1 MHCVDNLFSDGKDP
15 DMPPVSRFSS
25 GLLRVSLV
33 APLVVLVVGCGG
45 KPAGPKLYS
54 VKGKVTLEGS
64 PLPNATVT
72 FQPESGPIASGVTD
86 VNGEFSLKTGAA
98 EGAVAG
104 THRVAVVAM
113 SGEKIMENPTPDD
126 LAAMSLTGKPL
137 PQPKSLIPER
147 YSKFETS
154 QLTATVSEDASQNVV
169 TLELKKQ

>member
-1 MHCVDNLFSDGKDP
+1 MIILRLKELE
-15 DMPPVSRFSS
+15 MPSLPITAGRLRHWLALGTLSA
-25 GLLRVSLV
+25 LLS
-33 APLVVLVVGCGG
+33 GCGG
-45 KPAGPKLYS
+45 APPGPTLYP

-86 VNGEFSLKTGAA
+86 VNGEFTLKTGAA

-104 THRVAVVAM
+104 THRIAVVATT
-113 SGEKIMENPTPDD
+113 GEKITGNPTPDD

-154 QLTATVSEDASQNVV
+154 QLTATVTEDAAQNVV
-169 TLELKKQ
+169 TLDLKKQ